1 MNNEE
6 LLKKVKKPQQNNTNQ
21 LPQKNKNEK
30 IYLRKAKLTWLN
42 TGVLIDACY
51 VQQAGFVFCARTGRP
66 WLVSVGPELDT
77 NQKPRCKVTGRG
89 HGLRGNT
96 GAVARVWMFQLEWD
110 GHAEPSLQSER

>member
-1 MNNEE
+1 M
-6 LLKKVKKPQQNNTNQ
+6 
-21 LPQKNKNEK
+21 KNF
-30 IYLRKAKLTWLN
+30 YLRKAKLTWLN
-42 TGVLIDACY
+42 TGVLIDAYY

-96 GAVARVWMFQLEWD
+96 GAVARVWMFQLGWD